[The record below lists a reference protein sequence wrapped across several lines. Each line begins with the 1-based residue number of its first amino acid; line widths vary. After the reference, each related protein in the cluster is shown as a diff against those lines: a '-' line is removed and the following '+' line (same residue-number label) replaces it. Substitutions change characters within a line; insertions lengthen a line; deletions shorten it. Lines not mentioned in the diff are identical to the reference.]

1 MTYSFSTPLVFVFSL
16 ILQSLM
22 AQTKSCLYEE
32 KMRSQGLVD
41 VQMEIKQVLV
51 QLKYATTD
59 NFMHQNVYGCLT
71 KAFLQKQTVAKLSL
85 AQSLL
90 EKEKPGYR
98 LLIYDAA
105 RPLSKQ
111 WDLWNAL
118 PQYPPKIRKNY
129 VASPQE
135 HSIHNYGSAVDL
147 TIADESGQAI
157 DMGTPFDYFGKK
169 AYPKAEKEM
178 EEQGILSKE
187 VIQNRLL
194 LRKVMQKAGFLPIEY
209 EWWHFNAFSRAEAKK
224 RFQVVQ

>member
-16 ILQSLM
+16 ILQSLT
-22 AQTKSCLYEE
+22 AQTKPCLYEE

-111 WDLWNAL
+111 SDLWNAL

-178 EEQGILSKE
+178 EEKGVLSKE

>member
-1 MTYSFSTPLVFVFSL
+1 MWYSFFIPWVFIASFWPF
-16 ILQSLM
+16 IGM
-22 AQTKSCLYEE
+22 AQQKPCMYED
-32 KMRSQGLVD
+32 KMRQQGLVE
-41 VQMEIKQVLV
+41 VQAEVKQILV
-51 QLKYATTD
+51 QLKYATVD
-59 NFMHQNVYGCLT
+59 NFMHKNVYGCLT
-71 KAFLQKQTVAKLSL
+71 KAFLQRETVKKLAY

-90 EKEKPGYR
+90 EQQKPGYR

-118 PQYPPKIRKNY
+118 PQYPPVVRKNY

-147 TIADESGQAI
+147 TIADESGNPL
-157 DMGTPFDYFGKK
+157 DMGTPFDYFGKE
-169 AYPKAEKEM
+169 AYPKAEKELFD
-178 EEQGILSKE
+178 QGILSDK
-187 VIQNRLL
+187 VIKNRLL
-194 LRKVMQKAGFLPIEY
+194 LRNIMQKAGFLPIEY

>member
-1 MTYSFSTPLVFVFSL
+1 MTYSFSFPSVI
-16 ILQSLM
+16 ILCLLLHPII
-22 AQTKSCLYEE
+22 AQQKPCLFEE
-32 KMRSQGLVD
+32 NMGRQGLVE
-41 VQMEIKQVLV
+41 VQSVIKQVLV
-51 QLKYATTD
+51 ELKYASTD

-71 KAFLQKQTVAKLSL
+71 KAFLQKETVAKLAH

-90 EKEKPGYR
+90 EKEKPSYR

-118 PQYPPKIRKNY
+118 PQYPPNIRRNY

-147 TIADESGQAI
+147 TIADEKGQAI
-157 DMGTPFDYFGKK
+157 DMGTPFDYFGKE
-169 AYPKAEKEM
+169 AYPKAEKELA
-178 EEQGILSKE
+178 EKGILSKE

-224 RFQVVQ
+224 KFQVVQ

>member
-1 MTYSFSTPLVFVFSL
+1 MSYSFSITSAFILSL
-16 ILQSLM
+16 MLYPLM
-22 AQTKSCLYEE
+22 AQQKPCMYEE
-32 KMRSQGLVD
+32 KMRNQGLIE
-41 VQMEIKQVLV
+41 VQSEIKQVLV

-71 KAFLQKQTVAKLSL
+71 KAFLQKETVNKLAQ

-90 EKEKPGYR
+90 EIEKPGFH

-118 PQYPPKIRKNY
+118 SQYPPKIRRNY

-147 TIADESGQAI
+147 TIADEQGNAL
-157 DMGTPFDYFGKK
+157 DMGTPFDYFGKE
-169 AYPKAEKEM
+169 AYPKAEKELLKK
-178 EEQGILSKE
+178 GILSKE
-187 VIQNRLL
+187 VYQNRLL